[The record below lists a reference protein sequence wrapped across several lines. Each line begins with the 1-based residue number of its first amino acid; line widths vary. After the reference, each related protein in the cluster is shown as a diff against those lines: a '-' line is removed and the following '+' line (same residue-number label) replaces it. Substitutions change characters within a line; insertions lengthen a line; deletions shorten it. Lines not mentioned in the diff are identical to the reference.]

1 MSDYSLEQAKI
12 DIARLQN
19 EIGQYKRVLKVF
31 PNLVD
36 IRGDVKLSGTSTG
49 FTPTQLDANGTI
61 LGIGAIADGE
71 SLARIGTE
79 VIGLNGGW
87 IPAGETWTYA
97 SSTTVTI
104 SGDKTNKYSK
114 GMKVKLTQTSV
125 KYFYITAVSYSSP
138 NTTLTLTAGT
148 DSTVANDAITSPFY
162 SMMDNPAGFQHWFSY
177 TPIVSGTGGSLGT
190 YEGISDRSKFSVVGN
205 NCYWNYHVYILDKG
219 SWSNTLQVSLP
230 IKASDFFQQIYGFVA
245 NQWEQW
251 GTGTVFYGGVYTLSS
266 VVYFNKGIGG
276 NDVQWSDLTPR
287 FDIWISGAYQI

>member
-31 PNLVD
+31 PNLLD

-138 NTTLTLTAGT
+138 NTTLTLTAGI
-148 DSTVANDAITSPFY
+148 DFTVANATITNPFY
-162 SMMDNPAGFQHWFSY
+162 SMVANPVGFPHKFNYNPVARGSTGSAGSYSQSTNIATFS
-177 TPIVSGTGGSLGT
+177 
-190 YEGISDRSKFSVVGN
+190 ISNTNIHLTVV
-205 NCYWNYHVYILDKG
+205 VKITDKG
-219 SWSNTLQVSLP
+219 SWSDVVLFDIPVVSAGIL
-230 IKASDFFQQIYGFVA
+230 YGFEGVIA
-245 NQWEQW
+245 L
-251 GTGTVFYGGVYTLSS
+251 GGVIRKAIPIFSIAYSNEIQFRT
-266 VVYFNKGIGG
+266 GIGVSVLLWSNINV
-276 NDVQWSDLTPR
+276 NDTIILNTSYP
-287 FDIWISGAYQI
+287 F